1 MPTQN
6 PYDKY
11 KNNTV
16 YTATKEELTLMLYDG
31 ALKFCNQAIVA
42 VESKDFMK
50 ANELII
56 RVQDIIRE
64 FQVTLNRSVEI
75 SKYFDSMYDYMY
87 ARLLDA
93 NIKKD
98 IEILTEVRDLV
109 REFRDMWKDAMKLAR
124 QSTAKVATY

>member
-1 MPTQN
+1 MAPPN

-11 KNNTV
+11 RNNAV

-42 VESKDFMK
+42 VENNDILK
-50 ANELII
+50 ANELIM
-56 RVQDIIRE
+56 RVQDIVRE
-64 FQVTLNRSVEI
+64 FQITLNRSVEV

-87 ARLLDA
+87 SRLLDA
-93 NIKKD
+93 NMKKD
-98 IEILTEVRDLV
+98 VLILKEVRDLI

-124 QSTAKVATY
+124 QQSPVKSST